1 MFCRVH
7 PFLHESIHFPE
18 FTPGPSQWLSAL
30 SMGLSFWNAF
40 HWLLPMWGYS
50 FMCWWYIQ
58 STGWVLLLVPVAGQW
73 VCVAFLRTQ
82 PDLFCGW
89 CGSSHL
95 RVDSRRAFQFC
106 SLQLI
111 CSCVLQL
118 GWTEMSYAW
127 LPKVCFLYVP
137 HCVQGVRHGHWRC
150 LTGSVILQ
158 TSVLSCDFCDQ
169 RCWKLICVKIALIHS
184 PITMACPRHSA
195 CSLGFCFH

>member
-82 PDLFCGW
+82 LDLFCGW

-95 RVDSRRAFQFC
+95 RVDSLKF
-106 SLQLI
+106 LI
-111 CSCVLQL
+111 SVLFTAADL
-118 GWTEMSYAW
+118 FLCFTAW
-127 LPKVCFLYVP
+127 LDRDELCLTP
-137 HCVQGVRHGHWRC
+137 QGVFSLC
-150 LTGSVILQ
+150 STLCAGSSAWPLKMFNWFCHPSDFCVILWLLW
-158 TSVLSCDFCDQ
+158 SGVLKVDLC
-169 RCWKLICVKIALIHS
+169 
-184 PITMACPRHSA
+184 
-195 CSLGFCFH
+195 